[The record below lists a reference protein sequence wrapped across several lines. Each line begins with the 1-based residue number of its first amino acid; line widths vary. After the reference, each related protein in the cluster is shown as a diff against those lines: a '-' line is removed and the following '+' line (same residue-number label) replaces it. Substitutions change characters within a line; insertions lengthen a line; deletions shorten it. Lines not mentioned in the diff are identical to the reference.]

1 VVRPSAQ
8 AARQNWRSGDLEIQL
23 GSIVSFKKSRWVV
36 IGTSPSSRGRPD
48 LRIARLRHGRLESL
62 MVGPEGLKLIE
73 VPRFQPGERLKLS
86 QGREGV
92 VLEDSG
98 DDTVKLHEVT
108 MRDLRGEGRIK
119 VEGISIVSRSS
130 LVLAN
135 RMK

>member
-1 VVRPSAQ
+1 MGADRRIPVVAWPPRTPHLSTAS
-8 AARQNWRSGDLEIQL
+8 WPPGEPYGRSGRFEVD
-23 GSIVSFKKSRWVV
+23 
-36 IGTSPSSRGRPD
+36 RGATVP
-48 LRIARLRHGRLESL
+48 AGRTVE
-62 MVGPEGLKLIE
+62 
-73 VPRFQPGERLKLS
+73 LS
-86 QGREGV
+86 QEREGV

>member
-1 VVRPSAQ
+1 M
-8 AARQNWRSGDLEIQL
+8 QL
-23 GSIVSFKKSRWVV
+23 GSIVSFKRSRWVV
-36 IGTSPSSRGRPD
+36 MGTSPSGHGHPD
-48 LRIARLRHGRLESL
+48 VRIARPRHGRLESL
-62 MVGPEGLKLIE
+62 TVRPEGLKLIE
-73 VPRFQPGERLKLS
+73 VPRFQPGERLNLS

-108 MRDLRGEGRIK
+108 MRDLRGERRIK

-130 LVLAN
+130 LVLEN